1 MSQLKQ
7 AGCAPRS
14 LVITPVAARRGHG
27 ASQAGRAASYY
38 YYALSSCYTPLPH
51 ATYPYLMLHHAL
63 TPCYTPLLLA
73 TRPYSL
79 LHALAPLLQ
88 AGLLGGEPLLGGAA
102 AAQGARER
110 DFGAALAKALRREP
124 RRMMRTALRRWEGWL
139 SVSRKRASLRATLR
153 DPAAGR
159 ALRAWAA
166 HATTRRRS
174 GAALQRLRQQV
185 EARS

>member
-1 MSQLKQ
+1 M
-7 AGCAPRS
+7 
-14 LVITPVAARRGHG
+14 
-27 ASQAGRAASYY
+27 
-38 YYALSSCYTPLPH
+38 
-51 ATYPYLMLHHAL
+51 
-63 TPCYTPLLLA
+63 
-73 TRPYSL
+73 
-79 LHALAPLLQ
+79 
-88 AGLLGGEPLLGGAA
+88 LGGAA

-139 SVSRKRASLRATLR
+139 SVSRKRTSLRATLR

>member
-1 MSQLKQ
+1 MH
-7 AGCAPRS
+7 
-14 LVITPVAARRGHG
+14 VED
-27 ASQAGRAASYY
+27 
-38 YYALSSCYTPLPH
+38 
-51 ATYPYLMLHHAL
+51 M
-63 TPCYTPLLLA
+63 
-73 TRPYSL
+73 
-79 LHALAPLLQ
+79 
-88 AGLLGGEPLLGGAA
+88 GG
-102 AAQGARER
+102 AQGARER

-166 HATTRRRS
+166 HAATRRRS